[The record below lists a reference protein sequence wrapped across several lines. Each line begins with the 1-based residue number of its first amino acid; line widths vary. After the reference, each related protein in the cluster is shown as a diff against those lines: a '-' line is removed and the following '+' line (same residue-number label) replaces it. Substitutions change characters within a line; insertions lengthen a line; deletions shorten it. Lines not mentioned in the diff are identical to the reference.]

1 MVTKKGTPDSVDIA
15 KRLDVLL
22 NVILSL
28 PSTDGKQLSML
39 KRVELLSS
47 AGAEVD
53 GKTDPLLRNV
63 EIARI
68 LGVSPAFVAVMLNRL
83 RKKVKKKHTRH

>member
-1 MVTKKGTPDSVDIA
+1 MVTKKETTNSVEIV

-28 PSTDGKQLSML
+28 PSSDGKQLSML

-47 AGAEVD
+47 AGTDVG

-68 LGVSPAFVAVMLNRL
+68 LGVSPVFVAVMMNRL
-83 RKKVKKKHTRH
+83 RKRVKKKRTKH

>member
-1 MVTKKGTPDSVDIA
+1 MTAKKQNSDYRDIV

-28 PSTDGKQLSML
+28 PTSDGKQLPML

-47 AGAEVD
+47 ARTND
-53 GKTDPLLRNV
+53 DQPLLRNV
-63 EIARI
+63 EIAQI
-68 LGVSPAFVAVMLNRL
+68 LGVSPPFVGVMMNRL
-83 RKKVKKKHTRH
+83 RKRTKKKR

>member
-1 MVTKKGTPDSVDIA
+1 MATKKETPVSAEIV

-28 PSTDGKQLSML
+28 PSSDGKQLSML

-47 AGAEVD
+47 AG
-53 GKTDPLLRNV
+53 
-63 EIARI
+63 
-68 LGVSPAFVAVMLNRL
+68 
-83 RKKVKKKHTRH
+83 TRQ